1 MPNVVARRPR
11 GATGPALLVR
21 ADGDRL
27 NETISKCVL
36 AYPVRSAQRLS
47 SPGFYPHGGLNINR
61 PADRVT
67 TQRLL
72 PSPSPTSRQYQRPV
86 RPADCCPN
94 SMSGNAS
101 DPGAGAQAL
110 NNINHIVA
118 GVYIWEFVLTVDYE
132 YRVMTGKRK
141 FTSTFPLY
149 LGCRWFALLSILVQ
163 LHFPPGLDCQT
174 FVVGVFAF
182 AYLSFLFASAL
193 ILLRVYAL
201 WERSRIIIAY
211 DSNTSCIIENSLHNR
226 TSVFSTFITDL
237 VLLVLMLVGVL
248 RWKDA
253 RRTSGI
259 WLLLYTQ
266 GIAWVMVFALAEVP
280 PLIFIA
286 LNLSDALNLLPLVPG
301 LAAVSIGASRM
312 YRGLVDGA
320 SSQFCCPPVIDIKE
334 RSAGTRTQFPGPSL
348 AQISRPVYVA
358 ERADDAAGEVL
369 ISSNLNRKDDMA

>member
-1 MPNVVARRPR
+1 
-11 GATGPALLVR
+11 
-21 ADGDRL
+21 
-27 NETISKCVL
+27 
-36 AYPVRSAQRLS
+36 
-47 SPGFYPHGGLNINR
+47 
-61 PADRVT
+61 
-67 TQRLL
+67 
-72 PSPSPTSRQYQRPV
+72 
-86 RPADCCPN
+86 
-94 SMSGNAS
+94 MSGNAS
-101 DPGAGAQAL
+101 DSGAGVQAL
-110 NNINHIVA
+110 ININHIVA

-132 YRVMTGKRK
+132 YHVLTGKRK
-141 FTSTFPLY
+141 FTWTFPLY

-193 ILLRVYAL
+193 ILLRGYAL
-201 WERSRIIIAY
+201 WERNRIIIACTLPLWLANAVIDLY
-211 DSNTSCIIENSLHNR
+211 SAVTFRARKDDSNTSCIIENSLHNR

-248 RWKDA
+248 RWKNA

-259 WLLLYTQ
+259 WQLLYTQ
-266 GIAWVMVFALAEVP
+266 GIAWVVVFALAEVP
-280 PLIFIA
+280 PLILSA

-312 YRGLVDGA
+312 YRGLVEGA
-320 SSQFCCPPVIDIKE
+320 SSHFCCPPVVDLME

-348 AQISRPVYVA
+348 TQVSRPVYVA